1 MKKCIII
8 LLISFTSFG
17 QGNLVTREIFGNRNT
32 KGWNTFIGGVSSTI
46 STSAQLAT
54 KLGISNNRIRNFVVV
69 GSDIKCK
76 IVGSYAIPEY
86 SFFFNSLPYT
96 PASHYKD
103 IDGLVTSVGYWA
115 FYYGGSNGALTSDIE
130 FKNAITL
137 GAAVFSFGGKR
148 ILLKNANTIGNA
160 CFYGSSTLEVI
171 YIPNV
176 TTIGADVGM
185 QDGYYQRVFL
195 LEGLSFANL
204 KIYAHP
210 SMATINAGGVEGDLA
225 NAISRGATVRYVTN
239 FTPPNPVTSLSTGTI
254 TSTSIQFNFTSPTGS
269 TNAYDFSE
277 VYKKDING
285 NWLYISDIVSSGI
298 VSGLTTGTTYDFKI
312 VARDIFYNGTES
324 FITASTL

>member
-76 IVGSYAIPEY
+76 ITGGSYGFGNE
-86 SFFFNSLPYT
+86 
-96 PASHYKD
+96 PAYGYGGFWSVPTISYFYD
-103 IDGLVTSVGYWA
+103 YDGLV
-115 FYYGGSNGALTSDIE
+115 N
-130 FKNAITL
+130 TL
-137 GAAVFSFGGKR
+137 GAQSFS
-148 ILLKNANTIGNA
+148 N
-160 CFYGSSTLEVI
+160 
-171 YIPNV
+171 
-176 TTIGADVGM
+176 TTIAEVYTPNATSIGQGAFD
-185 QDGYYQRVFL
+185 QNITFYN
-195 LEGLSFANL
+195 NL
-204 KIYAHP
+204 KILYAPRCTSIGNTVLNNNVFRSGNLGGGKIYVDP
-210 SMATINAGGVEGDLA
+210 SLQTINSGGVEGDIAYLA
-225 NAISRGATVRYVTN
+225 TGNTIRYVTN
-239 FTPPNPVTSLSTGTI
+239 FTPPNPITSLTTGTI
-254 TSTSIQFNFTSPTGS
+254 TSTSVQLNFTNPTGS
-269 TNAYDFSE
+269 TNAYDFCE
-277 VYKKDING
+277 IYKKDING
-285 NWLYISDIVSSGI
+285 NWLYISEIASGDI

>member
-76 IVGSYAIPEY
+76 ITGSYAIPGNCFRNPVLGITYYNDISGLVDILNLECFGGSY
-86 SFFFNSLPYT
+86 GETNLIWVNFPNVITAIQAFSYT
-96 PASHYKD
+96 PNLKIVELPQA
-103 IDGLVTSVGYWA
+103 TSVFLETFAY
-115 FYYGGSNGALTSDIE
+115 SNKKI
-130 FKNAITL
+130 
-137 GAAVFSFGGKR
+137 
-148 ILLKNANTIGNA
+148 
-160 CFYGSSTLEVI
+160 I
-171 YIPNV
+171 YIPRCTSLGASSLDDGSFFN
-176 TTIGADVGM
+176 TTGSP
-185 QDGYYQRVFL
+185 Y
-195 LEGLSFANL
+195 
-204 KIYAHP
+204 IYCHP
-210 SMATINAGGVEGDLA
+210 SLATNNAGAPDGDLA
-225 NAISRGATVRYVTN
+225 YAISQGATVRYVTN
-239 FTPPNPVTSLSTGTI
+239 FTPPNPITSLTTGTI
-254 TSTSIQFNFTSPTGS
+254 TSTSVQLNFTNPTGS
-269 TNAYDFSE
+269 TNAYDFCE
-277 VYKKDING
+277 IYKKDING
-285 NWLYISDIVSSGI
+285 NWLYISEIASGDI

>member
-76 IVGSYAIPEY
+76 ITGGNYVIPQFDQ
-86 SFFFNSLPYT
+86 FFDTSGIITYYRDL
-96 PASHYKD
+96 
-103 IDGLVTSVGYWA
+103 DGLVSGLGNLA
-115 FYYGGSNGALTSDIE
+115 FYN
-130 FKNAITL
+130 
-137 GAAVFSFGGKR
+137 
-148 ILLKNANTIGNA
+148 
-160 CFYGSSTLEVI
+160 
-171 YIPNV
+171 
-176 TTIGADVGM
+176 TTIAEVYTPNATSIGTAAFD
-185 QDGYYQRVFL
+185 QNIAF
-195 LEGLSFANL
+195 SNNL
-204 KIYAHP
+204 KILYAPRCTSIGNTVLNNNVFRSGNLGGGKIYVDP
-210 SMATINAGGVEGDLA
+210 SLQTINSGGVEGDIAYLA
-225 NAISRGATVRYVTN
+225 TGNTIRYVTN
-239 FTPPNPVTSLSTGTI
+239 FTPPNPITSLTTGTI
-254 TSTSIQFNFTSPTGS
+254 TSTSVQLNFTNPTGS
-269 TNAYDFSE
+269 TNAYDFCE
-277 VYKKDING
+277 IYKKDING
-285 NWLYISDIVSSGI
+285 NWLYISEIASGDI